1 MTSKKASILI
11 ASLTLFTIILSTSDL
26 ISGQIYIWTDEQGIV
41 HLTNLPTGDVGG
53 GEVVDYNESSSSTYE
68 PSRDDYESIKQN
80 IINRVNARSAV
91 SPRRSS
97 YSGSTNSSSMNSY
110 YETQIKKLE
119 IDKER
124 YKNRIKQPH
133 SISDYEYYNNQLR
146 KLELDIQHYRSKIK

>member
-1 MTSKKASILI
+1 MGIVRVSYLI

-53 GEVVDYNESSSSTYE
+53 GEVVDYNESPSSTYQ
-68 PSRDDYESIKQN
+68 PSRDAYESIKQD
-80 IINRVNARSAV
+80 IINRANARSAV
-91 SPRRSS
+91 SPRRSNF
-97 YSGSTNSSSMNSY
+97 SGSTNNSSMNSY

-124 YKNRIKQPH
+124 YMNKVKQPH
-133 SISDYEYYNNQLR
+133 SISDYEYYNDRIR
-146 KLELDIQHYRSKIK
+146 KIELDIQHYRSKIK